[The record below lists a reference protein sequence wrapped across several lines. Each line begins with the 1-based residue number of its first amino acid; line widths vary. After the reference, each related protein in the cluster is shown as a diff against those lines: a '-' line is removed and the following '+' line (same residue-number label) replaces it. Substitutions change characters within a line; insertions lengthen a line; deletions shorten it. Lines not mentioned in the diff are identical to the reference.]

1 MSWFSREAITS
12 RIPRL
17 IPRSIAGRLTFWFL
31 AIALIPC
38 LALTLL
44 LDRISSHSIAETVER
59 NLGVIQAARAAD
71 LEQFARD
78 RVRYGT
84 SLARAPAFIEATT
97 RLAEV
102 VDLAGMDSAEYRE
115 LADQYKNTLSYT
127 METLGYPEVLVF
139 ATDGRLLLR
148 SDGAPDP
155 GTELGAGPLRDTPL
169 ARLVDRT
176 RTLLMAD
183 LSAFAIYPGTDQPLA
198 FVGTPLLRED
208 GRLIGILALQLEN
221 SEVFRVFSDY
231 TGLGETGEV
240 LVGALDHPGETEGGR
255 TVTIV
260 SPLRHATAEDAET
273 ATVQLP
279 GGKEQRVSKQVE
291 LGSDRALPL
300 QEAVLARRGYG
311 QSIDYRGEPIVASWG
326 YLPSYRWGL
335 VVKQDVDEAFAL
347 IAHQRLVMFVLLGL
361 TAFGVVTAALLV
373 AGSLARPIR
382 AAAEVARRIAEGDL
396 TGQVDQ
402 YADGEPGQLLAAFRT
417 MSEYLR
423 GLIGRMKSSSVQ
435 LLGTATTISA
445 ASRQQEQTVQA
456 YGASTNEAAAA
467 VKQIT
472 ATSQELLGTMNDVN
486 EVASGTAA
494 MAAEGHEALV
504 NMDRSMRIL
513 AESTGSISSRLSV
526 ISERANNINL
536 VVTTITKVA
545 DQTNLLS
552 INAAIEAEKAG
563 EYGRG
568 FLVVA
573 REIRRLADQTAVAT
587 LDIER
592 MVKEM
597 QQSVSSGVMEMD
609 KFHEQVR
616 QGVEEVNRVAG
627 SLGQIIDAVRDLTP
641 RFEQVTDGMR
651 AQSLGAEQIREA
663 MVHLSEGAGQSAA
676 SIREFNDATERL
688 RQAVS
693 ALRDDIAF
701 FKLEPATSTVAAGSP
716 GGDDVSPGRSDRN
729 AVVAGRA

>member
-1 MSWFSREAITS
+1 MSWSSRAEAARRLS
-12 RIPRL
+12 RL
-17 IPRSIAGRLTFWFL
+17 VPRSIAGRLTFWFL
-31 AIALIPC
+31 AIALVPC
-38 LALTLL
+38 LALTTL
-44 LDRISSHSIAETVER
+44 LDRISSRSIAETVRR
-59 NLGVIQAARAAD
+59 NLGVIQAARATE
-71 LEQFARD
+71 LEQFAGD
-78 RVRYGT
+78 RIRYGT
-84 SLARAPAFIEATT
+84 SLSRAPAFVATAD
-97 RLAEV
+97 RLAEIV
-102 VDLAGMDSAEYRE
+102 GRGGKDSPEYRE
-115 LADQYKNTLSYT
+115 LIDRGRETLTHT
-127 METLGYPEVLVF
+127 METLGYPEVVMF
-139 ATDGRLLLR
+139 SPDGTLLLR
-148 SDGAPDP
+148 SAGAPDP
-155 GTELGAGPLRDTPL
+155 GPDLASGPLRGSPL
-169 ARLVDRT
+169 ARLVVRT

-183 LSAFAIYPGTDQPLA
+183 LSAFATYPGSDESIA
-198 FVGTPLLRED
+198 FVGTPLLGDD
-208 GRLIGILALQLEN
+208 GRLVGVLALQLDN
-221 SEVFRVFSDY
+221 RDVFRVFSDH

-240 LVGALDHPGETEGGR
+240 LVGALDRPEGAEGGR

-260 SPLRHATAEDAET
+260 SPLRHATSEDSET
-273 ATVQLP
+273 ATVPLP
-279 GGKEQRVSKQVE
+279 GGGEATVSKRIR

-311 QSIDYRGEPIVASWG
+311 RAVDYRGEPTVAAWG

-335 VVKQDVDEAFAL
+335 VVKQDADEAFEL
-347 IAHQRLVMFVLLGL
+347 IARQRTAMAMLLGL
-361 TAFGVVTAALLV
+361 TAVGVVTAALLV

-382 AAAEVARRIAEGDL
+382 AAAEVARRIAVGDL
-396 TGQVDQ
+396 TGQVDLH
-402 YADGEPGQLLAAFRT
+402 AEGEPGQLLAAFRT
-417 MSEYLR
+417 MTEYLR

-445 ASRQQEQTVQA
+445 ASRQQEQSVQA
-456 YGASTNEAAAA
+456 YGASTNQAAAA

-486 EVASGTAA
+486 EVAAGTGA

-504 NMDRSMRIL
+504 NMDHSMRIL

-597 QQSVSSGVMEMD
+597 QQSVSAGVMEMD

-651 AQSLGAEQIREA
+651 AQALGAEQIREA

-676 SIREFNDATERL
+676 SLREFNDATERL
-688 RQAVS
+688 RQAVGT
-693 ALRDDIAF
+693 LRDDIAF
-701 FKLEPATSTVAAGSP
+701 FKLEPPAPPVAS
-716 GGDDVSPGRSDRN
+716 GGD
-729 AVVAGRA
+729 AAAGRA